1 MKERINFNDLY
12 YGICSM
18 DQNTEKMV
26 SYNIFDI
33 YRVKRAVADWVLM
46 NDERKSEIDDPI
58 RYCFGDVWSRFEY
71 EWMVTPLLPKENQG
85 EKVDVYD
92 MYIEPNRSLLMD
104 MLDNV
109 SLKSAREWRTADNRR
124 LKGEA

>member
-12 YGICSM
+12 YGICNM
-18 DQNTEKMV
+18 DDNTGEMK
-26 SYNIFDI
+26 SYNVFDI
-33 YRVKRAVADWVLM
+33 YRVKRAVADWVM
-46 NDERKSEIDDPI
+46 MKDERKAEIEDPI
-58 RYCFGDVWSRFEY
+58 RYCFGDVWSRCEY
-71 EWMVTPLLPKENQG
+71 EWIVTPWPPRDNQG

-92 MYIEPNRSLLMD
+92 MYIEPNRALLMD